1 MVISFAGAPAIA
13 QQDEAAALTK
23 RVEELYGAGKISGAI
38 PLAQQALAIY
48 GKAHGPD
55 ELNVAQSLNNLAE
68 LYRAQGRYTDAEP
81 LLRRALA
88 IWEKALGSDH
98 PYLAI

>member
-1 MVISFAGAPAIA
+1 MKLVRQIAFILAVLMMVISFAGAPAIA

-23 RVEELYGAGKISGAI
+23 RVEELYGAGKFTGAI
-38 PLAQQALAIY
+38 PLAQQ
-48 GKAHGPD
+48 
-55 ELNVAQSLNNLAE
+55 
-68 LYRAQGRYTDAEP
+68 
-81 LLRRALA
+81 ALA

>member
-1 MVISFAGAPAIA
+1 MKLVRQIAFILAVLMMVISFAGAPAIA

-23 RVEELYGAGKISGAI
+23 RVEELYGACKISGAI
-38 PLAQQALAIY
+38 PLAQQ
-48 GKAHGPD
+48 
-55 ELNVAQSLNNLAE
+55 
-68 LYRAQGRYTDAEP
+68 
-81 LLRRALA
+81 ALA